1 MKAASAATLAILAGG
16 RWLKVEFYKFVLPK
30 VGTFYFHSGDQG
42 GPIVITSANS
52 PAAVAGTYLSGL
64 TIVRSAFTQRVGLQA
79 QSVDLTIEPQQ
90 DNPGGAVTLAGGG
103 FLSQCRAGA
112 FDGGTI
118 TVSKGFFN
126 LPSAGTQL
134 DISPGIVPWF
144 QGIVN
149 EIQVGRFSVDLTV
162 SDIIQLLDVRMPRN
176 ILQAGCVHALFDA
189 GCTLNKVA
197 NTYSGTITSGVGALA
212 LTASALTQ
220 ASGFFAL
227 GVITFTSGVLNGSSY
242 AVSTFAAGVVTSVA
256 PWAALPSVG
265 DTFTIVP
272 GCDKAQATCSSGKF
286 IIGGV
291 GASNLVHYRGAPYVP
306 QPETLYDGGT
316 SATTAPSL
324 GGQGGQG
331 AGSPFGGGLGRGTY
345 HP

>member
-16 RWLKVEFYKFVLPK
+16 LYLKVEFYKFVLPK

-42 GPIVITSANS
+42 GPITIAT
-52 PAAVAGTYLSGL
+52 PASVAGTYLSGL
-64 TIVRSAFTQRVGLQA
+64 TIVRSAFTQKVGLQV
-79 QSVDLTIEPQQ
+79 QSVDLTIEPQA
-90 DNPGGAVTLAGGG
+90 DNPGGMVTLAGGG

-126 LPSAGTQL
+126 KPVAGVQL
-134 DISPGIVPWF
+134 DVSPGVVPWF
-144 QGIVN
+144 QGIVDQ
-149 EIQVGRFSVDLTV
+149 IQVGRFSVDLTV
-162 SDIIQLLDVRMPRN
+162 NDIIQLLNVQMPRN
-176 ILQAGCVHALFDA
+176 ILQSGCVHALFDA
-189 GCTLNKVA
+189 GCTLVKA
-197 NTYSGTITSGVGALA
+197 SFTTSAAITGGVGALT
-212 LTASALTQ
+212 LTASALAQ
-220 ASGFFAL
+220 ASGYFAL
-227 GVITFTSGVLNGSSY
+227 GVITFTSGVLSGSSY
-242 AVSTFAAGVVTSVA
+242 AVSTFASGVVVPVA

-272 GCDKAQATCSSGKF
+272 GCDKAQSTCSTKF
-286 IIGGV
+286 
-291 GASNLVHYRGAPYVP
+291 SNLTHYRGAPYVP

-316 SATTAPSL
+316 SATTAPSI

-331 AGSPFGGGLGRGTY
+331 AGSTFGGGLGRGTY